1 MVAAAENTYE
11 TKSGRYQFR
20 FWHTDSKG
28 ERLALRHAPPDWAG
42 RYPDLIR
49 TAYRNGDGSE
59 TVYGIV
65 FDLDAHRA
73 HPKWLDSAGRLD
85 WPKISAYLAETHGKV
100 FSQISYV
107 IRSSGGKGLALLLA
121 INPLPIQ
128 KSTEKNQQVA
138 LNLQSRL
145 VALLSRLGLGAD
157 PGARGVVRDFPNFLN
172 PERCLYENRL
182 AQRRAEQGREPVLRN
197 LHRYLNELEACER
210 RQDRIYNDARAEGG
224 LARLVAWLLGA
235 KDGQEGLP
243 EASFLSGET
252 LWASTVQL
260 QKLTGLSDKFLR
272 RFLNSPPSW
281 LRVEY
286 VEAGWRLSIPLGGSV
301 QRLLPRAEDLLT
313 REERGGGG
321 ARARLH
327 CSVGSIKR
335 PELVED
341 GERNAWLTSLALAY
355 KWHGFSR
362 EEAQAKVQ
370 LRMAALPGCEYSRNC
385 RQARSIVKAIYR
397 NLPHMAGR
405 FSDRSLPEWLTDDLP
420 FTGGT
425 SLRRGFTPGWT
436 EGLIQKEV
444 LREATSPKLAL
455 VAPCL
460 QNLLAEGFGEEV
472 AASEAAAE
480 EPSGKAQG
488 LFGSTAREVSL
499 AAIRWRQRVGL
510 FEGSRLV
517 ACFTKRHY
525 RAQAAL
531 EFLSGK
537 LEYQGAQL
545 RVYTPHSGRQ
555 LAYRDAIESCPD
567 VLQSGLVFGERKTY
581 GEKLAAWRAE
591 KGLSRTVSLDEL
603 VDDGVDPVEDLHSST
618 DADSGWDCL
627 PDVLEHLVDVE
638 SRDTAPCLVSLL
650 P

>member
-321 ARARLH
+321 A
-327 CSVGSIKR
+327 G
-335 PELVED
+335 
-341 GERNAWLTSLALAY
+341 
-355 KWHGFSR
+355 
-362 EEAQAKVQ
+362 
-370 LRMAALPGCEYSRNC
+370 
-385 RQARSIVKAIYR
+385 
-397 NLPHMAGR
+397 GR
-405 FSDRSLPEWLTDDLP
+405 
-420 FTGGT
+420 
-425 SLRRGFTPGWT
+425 
-436 EGLIQKEV
+436 V
-444 LREATSPKLAL
+444 M
-455 VAPCL
+455 
-460 QNLLAEGFGEEV
+460 
-472 AASEAAAE
+472 
-480 EPSGKAQG
+480 
-488 LFGSTAREVSL
+488 
-499 AAIRWRQRVGL
+499 
-510 FEGSRLV
+510 
-517 ACFTKRHY
+517 
-525 RAQAAL
+525 
-531 EFLSGK
+531 
-537 LEYQGAQL
+537 
-545 RVYTPHSGRQ
+545 
-555 LAYRDAIESCPD
+555 
-567 VLQSGLVFGERKTY
+567 
-581 GEKLAAWRAE
+581 
-591 KGLSRTVSLDEL
+591 
-603 VDDGVDPVEDLHSST
+603 
-618 DADSGWDCL
+618 
-627 PDVLEHLVDVE
+627 
-638 SRDTAPCLVSLL
+638 
-650 P
+650 